1 MCVGENQEGLQLDL
15 SGNNNEHLKKAQSS
29 FPHNFFK
36 KRLISKEKIKRLL
49 LILGFHSALTKEGI
63 VTFVKVYV
71 GQIKCEAD
79 YRIKKLKESY
89 KTVMNQFSKA
99 EYLPQ
104 YHGCV

>member
-29 FPHNFFK
+29 FPHNFFLK
-36 KRLISKEKIKRLL
+36 KINFKGKKRLL